1 MVFKGLIAATAS
13 IALMATPAMAASS
26 ASAAAA
32 KSATTAMAP
41 ADETVDGLQME
52 GGGNIVVILLA
63 LIAVGLGIWALL
75 DNDDA
80 PASP

>member
-13 IALMATPAMAASS
+13 LALMATPAMS
-26 ASAAAA
+26 AGSTPAAAA
-32 KSATTAMAP
+32 QSATEVAP
-41 ADETVDGLQME
+41 AGESADGME
-52 GGGNIVVILLA
+52 LTGRGNVVIIVLA
-63 LIAVGLGIWALL
+63 LIAVGLGLWALL